1 MISCRSLSPFNPHRV
16 EVEVCG
22 AVGRDRGDL
31 LECREG
37 EDAVLTDSLC
47 HLSPSITTCH

>member
-1 MISCRSLSPFNPHRV
+1 MISCRSLSPFNPRRV

-22 AVGRDRGDL
+22 AVGRDRRNL
-31 LECREG
+31 LECRKG
-37 EDAVLTDSLC
+37 EDAVPEDSLC